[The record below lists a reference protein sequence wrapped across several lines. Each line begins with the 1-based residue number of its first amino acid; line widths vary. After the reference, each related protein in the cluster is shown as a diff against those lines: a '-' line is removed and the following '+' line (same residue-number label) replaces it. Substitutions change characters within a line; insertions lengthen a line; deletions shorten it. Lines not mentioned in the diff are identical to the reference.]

1 MLTAYT
7 FFYLRNVEFFLLSFI
22 MKWKTSN
29 ALTFLWHE
37 LATHQESQERLY
49 QEIRHV
55 IGNKNLDVEALTN
68 MPYLKACV
76 KESLR

>member
-1 MLTAYT
+1 
-7 FFYLRNVEFFLLSFI
+7 
-22 MKWKTSN
+22 MKRKTSN

-55 IGNKNLDVEALTN
+55 IGTKNLDVEALTN